1 MQYIVSR
8 RQVEYRQINEFP
20 RLRKKTIYNF
30 REAIMLRIIPLLAL
44 VFLFTACDNKQASTP
59 APASTKA
66 AVSKE
71 ADQAPMT
78 GPMSFFVTSVGG
90 GDGANFG
97 GLEGADAH
105 CQKLASD
112 AGAGDK
118 TWHAYLSTSGKL
130 DFKNPENNV
139 AAVHARDRIGKG
151 PWYNAKGVLIA
162 KNIEQLHSGNNINK
176 ETALSEKG
184 EAIKGRGDTPNEH
197 DILTGSRADGTAFAP
212 FITDTTCGDW
222 TKNGEG
228 SAVVGHHD
236 INGPTQD
243 NWAKSWN
250 FAHQTRGC
258 GVEGLKPTGG
268 AGYLYCFAVN

>member
-1 MQYIVSR
+1 MLDVFASLLFTGKRTDNPILEATV
-8 RQVEYRQINEFP
+8 
-20 RLRKKTIYNF
+20 RKILLISAI
-30 REAIMLRIIPLLAL
+30 AIM
-44 VFLFTACDNKQASTP
+44 VNACDNNQTPSATPASESPASTP
-59 APASTKA
+59 VAQME
-66 AVSKE
+66 SKTE
-71 ADQAPMT
+71 MKSETPMT

-105 CQKLASD
+105 CQKLATE

-130 DFKNPENNV
+130 DFTNPENNV
-139 AAVHARDRIGKG
+139 AAVHARDRIGSG

-162 KNIEQLHSGNNINK
+162 KDIEQLHSANNINK
-176 ETALSEKG
+176 QTALSEKG
-184 EAIKGRGDTPNEH
+184 EPIKGRGDTPNEH

-222 TKNGEG
+222 TKNGDG

-236 INGPTQD
+236 ITGPTQD
-243 NWAKSWN
+243 NWSKSWN